1 MTVLGRVLLFLRH
14 WFRPN
19 SLGDVYTPTTTAK
32 LAYVSRKTLESN
44 FIKYLHLAGK
54 QIILY
59 GHSGSGKT
67 TLVDTILKQRGMAY
81 ITTHCESSTT
91 FNDLLINAF
100 DELELFYRSEISNGK
115 KFESEAEISA
125 ELNAIGAAI
134 KQIVSEEH
142 QETYVRVLPP
152 QLTPQR
158 LSETLGKLKL
168 IWVIEDFHKVDDAE
182 KKRIADVIKIF
193 IDKANKYPQLKII
206 CIGAVDTARDMI
218 KLDPNLSTR
227 VSELSVPLLTEE
239 EILEIINQGCKCL
252 NIEMTQPLKDK
263 IMHYSNRLAS
273 LAHQMCYD
281 ICYSNEIMRT
291 CKWSVCIGDDRFRDA
306 IESYLDSN
314 SDTFKSIYEA
324 SVKDPIGWYILKTFT
339 VHGQNKL
346 SIKNIKKRICNKK
359 HSFADNDINLKLLEL
374 SSGQNNILRYDANSG
389 KYSISSPFWGAFL
402 KMQIAI
408 EEANQAK
415 AEKDKRNVN
424 LLLENQDD
432 ADALLLQILLKRYEM
447 RTLIRN

>member
-1 MTVLGRVLLFLRH
+1 MIENVLLFFRH
-14 WFRPN
+14 WFHPN
-19 SLGDVYTPTTTAK
+19 SLCDVYTPTTTAK
-32 LAYVSRKTLESN
+32 LAYVRRNDLESI
-44 FIKYLHLAGK
+44 FTKYLRLPGK

-67 TLVDTILKQRGMAY
+67 TLVNKILRKYGLSY

-91 FNDLLINAF
+91 FNQLLLNAF
-100 DELELFYRSEISNGK
+100 DELEVYFKSEMSCGK
-115 KFESEAEISA
+115 KFESESEISA
-125 ELNAIGAAI
+125 EINKIGSAI
-134 KQIVSEEH
+134 KQKDSEE
-142 QETYVRVLPP
+142 QKETYARVLPP

-158 LSETLGKLKL
+158 LSETMGKLNL
-168 IWVIEDFHKVDDAE
+168 IWVIEDFHKVDDFE

-227 VSELSVPLLTEE
+227 VTELSVPLLTDE
-239 EILEIINQGCKCL
+239 EILEIVNQGCQCL

-281 ICYSNEIMRT
+281 ICYSNDINRT
-291 CKWSVCIGDDRFRDA
+291 RKLRVRIGDDKFRDA

-324 SVKDPIGWYILKTFT
+324 SIKDAIGWYILKTFT

-346 SIKNIKKRICNKK
+346 SVKIIKSRICNKK
-359 HSFADNDINLKLLEL
+359 HTFSENAINLKLLEL

-408 EEANQAK
+408 EEANKAK
-415 AEKDKRNVN
+415 VEKDKRNLN
-424 LLLENQDD
+424 LLLENQNDV
-432 ADALLLQILLKRYEM
+432 DALLMQILLKRYE
-447 RTLIRN
+447 INSI

>member
-1 MTVLGRVLLFLRH
+1 MLEHILLFFKNWL
-14 WFRPN
+14 RPN
-19 SLGDVYTPTTTAK
+19 SLRDVYTPTTTAK
-32 LAYVSRKTLESN
+32 LAYVRRTSLESI
-44 FIKYLHLAGK
+44 FSKYLHLPGK

-67 TLVDTILKQRGMAY
+67 TLVDKILKKDGIAY

-91 FNDLLINAF
+91 FNQLLINVF
-100 DELELFYRSEISNGK
+100 DELEIYFKSVVSCGK

-125 ELNAIGAAI
+125 EINNIGSAI
-134 KQIVSEEH
+134 KNTVSEEYK
-142 QETYVRVLPP
+142 ETYTRALPP
-152 QLTPQR
+152 QLTPLR
-158 LSETLGKLKL
+158 LSETMGKINL

-193 IDKANKYPQLKII
+193 IDKANKYPKLKII

-227 VSELSVPLLTEE
+227 VAELSVPLLTDN
-239 EILEIINQGCKCL
+239 EILEIINQGCECL
-252 NIEMTQPLKDK
+252 NIDMTQPLKDK

-281 ICYSNEIMRT
+281 ICYSNGIMRT
-291 CKWSVCIGDDRFRDA
+291 CKLKVRIGDERFRDA

-324 SVKDPIGWYILKTFT
+324 SVKDPIGWYILKTFS

-346 SIKNIKKRICNKK
+346 AVKIIKRRICNKK
-359 HSFADNDINLKLLEL
+359 HSFSDNDINLKLLEL

-408 EEANQAK
+408 EEANKAK
-415 AEKDKRNVN
+415 VQEDKRNLN
-424 LLLENQDD
+424 LLLENQNDT
-432 ADALLLQILLKRYEM
+432 DALLLQILLKRYEIN
-447 RTLIRN
+447 TLVKN